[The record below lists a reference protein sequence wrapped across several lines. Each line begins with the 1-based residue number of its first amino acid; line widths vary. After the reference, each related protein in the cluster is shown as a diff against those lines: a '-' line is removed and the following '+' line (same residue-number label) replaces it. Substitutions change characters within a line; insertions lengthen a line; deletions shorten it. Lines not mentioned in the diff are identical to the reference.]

1 MKPEYKL
8 YIVTHSDLPTGYQV
22 PQTTHAAME
31 FAALYPEEWREWY
44 RTSNS
49 VIVLNT
55 QNELK
60 LHEFAEK
67 LKKNGVKFAEFR
79 EPDIGNELTAIA
91 ICPGPTVK
99 KLCSDLPLAGKRVNP
114 GAQERLQR
122 KFEIIEAMESTLQTE
137 GQNMIQH
144 GESVRDHLFDLINFL
159 RDPRYRPKYQWRYPQ
174 WLLHNAQNLLEKLPP
189 DHILE
194 KYAFWHDCGKPL
206 CKIVDS
212 EGKTHFP
219 GHAKESAKIFRELYP
234 EWEQSARLIEQDMD
248 IHTLPAEEIEEFAK
262 RPEAVAL
269 LLSGLA
275 AIHSNA
281 EMFGGLMSDSFK
293 AKWKHLD
300 RRGKA
305 ICKVILGG

>member
-1 MKPEYKL
+1 M

-22 PQTTHAAME
+22 PQTAHAAME

-55 QNELK
+55 PNELK
-60 LHEFAEK
+60 LYEFAEK
-67 LKKNGVKFAEFR
+67 LKKNNIKFAEFR

-91 ICPGPTVK
+91 ICPGPMVK
-99 KLCSDLPLAGKRVNP
+99 KLCSGFPLAGKRVNP

-122 KFEIIEAMESTLQTE
+122 KFEIVEAMQFTFQTA
-137 GQNMIQH
+137 GQNVLQH
-144 GESVRDHLFDLINFL
+144 GESVRDYLFDLINFL
-159 RDPRYRPKYQWRYPQ
+159 RDPHYKAKFQWRFPE
-174 WLLHNAQNLLEKLPP
+174 WLLLNAQRLLEKLPP
-189 DHILE
+189 DHVLE
-194 KYAFWHDCGKPL
+194 KYAVWHDCGKPACL
-206 CKIVDS
+206 VQDA
-212 EGKTHFP
+212 EGKTHYP
-219 GHAKESAKIFRELYP
+219 GHTLKSTEIFRELYP
-234 EWEQSARLIEQDMD
+234 EWEQAARLIERDMD
-248 IHTLPAEEIEEFAK
+248 IHTLQAEAVEEFAK
-262 RPEAVAL
+262 RPEVAAL

-281 EMFGGLMSDSFK
+281 EMFGGLRSDSFK

-305 ICKVILGG
+305 ICKIILGA

>member
-1 MKPEYKL
+1 VKPEYKL

-22 PQTTHAAME
+22 PQT
-31 FAALYPEEWREWY
+31 
-44 RTSNS
+44 SNS
-49 VIVLNT
+49 VIVLNA

-99 KLCSDLPLAGKRVNP
+99 KLCSGLPLAGKRVNP

-159 RDPRYRPKYQWRYPQ
+159 RDPHYRPKYQWRYPQ
-174 WLLHNAQNLLEKLPP
+174 WLLHNAQNLLEK
-189 DHILE
+189 
-194 KYAFWHDCGKPL
+194 YAFWHDCGKPF

-305 ICKVILGG
+305 ICKAILGG